1 MSGNSLY
8 LLAFGKDHGVARKPL
23 TTPRKT
29 AIQERARVTVDAL
42 VEATARI
49 LVRDGFDRASTNR
62 IAEEA
67 GVSIGS
73 LYQYFPGKEAL
84 VAVLIERHNL
94 QLMRI
99 VHHAFSHA
107 AAAPLET
114 GIRLLV
120 AAAIDAHRI
129 EPELHCVLAEQTP
142 RSGALANV
150 ELFQRSAYG
159 LFRSYLEA
167 RRDEVKIED
176 LDLATFICVTSI
188 EALTHTAV
196 IHRSDMLSE
205 KRVKDLVEET
215 NRLIVGYL
223 CPAVSSQAG
232 QRSSSS

>member
-1 MSGNSLY
+1 M
-8 LLAFGKDHGVARKPL
+8 ARKPL

-29 AIQERARVTVDAL
+29 ATQDRARMTVDAL
-42 VEATARI
+42 VEASARI

-84 VAVLIERHNL
+84 TAAVIERHNR
-94 QLMRI
+94 QLMTI
-99 VHHAFSHA
+99 VHAAFTRA
-107 AAAPLET
+107 ATESVET

-120 AAAIDAHRI
+120 AAAIEAHRI

-142 RSGALANV
+142 RSGLLANV

-159 LFRSYLEA
+159 LFHSYLEE
-167 RRDEVKIED
+167 RRGEIGIDD

-196 IHRSDMLSE
+196 IHRSDILSE
-205 KRVKDLVEET
+205 RRADELVEET
-215 NRLIVGYL
+215 TRLIAGYL
-223 CPAVSSQAG
+223 KLPGPGQAA
-232 QRSSSS
+232 QDLVK